1 MDGVGR
7 VREEFKVGEFRVA
20 VQLNRISQNGHT
32 TRVEPKVMQ
41 VLVRLAERPGEVV
54 PKDDLL
60 ESVWAD
66 THVTDEVLTGCIS
79 TLRKVFRDNPRQ
91 PSFIETIPKSG
102 YRLIAPVEFSNG
114 AESGTAAVEEKPPA
128 ALGTRNAT
136 VWWLLGAMLIALV
149 GGGWLWHSTRLP
161 AIDSVAILPFAN
173 SGADPNA
180 EYLSDGISESI
191 IDSISQLPN
200 LRVMAWST
208 VSRYKGKSDPI
219 AVGRDLGV
227 RAVLT
232 GQIVQRDDQLVIQ
245 TELVDL
251 KSGTQLWGE
260 QYDRKASDIIPLQED
275 IARQISEKLRLRISG
290 EDEKK
295 LEKRYTADPEAY
307 RLYLKGRYF
316 WNKRSEDGMH
326 KAIAYFQ
333 QAIDRDPTY
342 ALAYAGLADSYD
354 LLDDWGKTPPRE
366 SFPKARAAALKALQL
381 DDSLAEAHTSLA
393 FVKANYDWDMPGGE
407 AEFKRAIAL
416 NPNYATAHQWYA
428 MQLANMGRFSEAE
441 AEIQRAVDLDPL
453 SVIINMGVGEIFDWE
468 RKYDRA
474 LAELRKTLEMDPN
487 FMGLHD
493 NIAAVY
499 ERLGMYDQAV
509 DELEITAQ
517 MQGRPDEAAMIQKA
531 YAKSGFEGVRRARLQ
546 SFLAD
551 RAAGR
556 YAPALDFAEM
566 YLLLGDKEQGLRWLQ
581 VAYDERDS
589 EIVYINIIPEFD
601 SVHTDPRFQ
610 EVVAKLGLTQK

>member
-1 MDGVGR
+1 MH
-7 VREEFKVGEFRVA
+7 EEFKVGEFRVA
-20 VQLNRISQNGHT
+20 VKLNRISQNGHI

-41 VLVRLAERPGEVV
+41 VLARLAERPGEVV
-54 PKDDLL
+54 PKDELL
-60 ESVWAD
+60 ETVWAD

-79 TLRKVFRDNPRQ
+79 TLRRVFGDNPRQ

-102 YRLIAPVEFSNG
+102 YRLIAPVEFTANQSG
-114 AESGTAAVEEKPPA
+114 SAAAEKSPAVPPV
-128 ALGTRNAT
+128 RHAT
-136 VWWLLGAMLIALV
+136 TWWLLGAVLIALL

-161 AIDSVAILPFAN
+161 AIESVAILPFAN
-173 SGADPNA
+173 SSADPNA

-232 GQIVQRDDQLVIQ
+232 GQILQRDDQVVIQ

-260 QYDRKASDIIPLQED
+260 QYNRKASDIIPLQQD
-275 IARQISEKLRLRISG
+275 IARQISEKLRLRLSG
-290 EDEKK
+290 EDERK
-295 LEKRYTADPEAY
+295 LGKRSTADPEAY

-316 WNKRSEDGMH
+316 WNKRTQDDLK
-326 KAIAYFQ
+326 KAMEYFQ

-342 ALAYAGLADSYD
+342 AAAYAGLADSYD

-366 SFPKARAAALKALQL
+366 SFPRARAAALKALQL

-393 FVKANYDWDMPGGE
+393 FVKANYDWDFAGGDG
-407 AEFKRAIAL
+407 EFKRAIEL

-428 MQLANMGRFSEAE
+428 MQLVTEQRFPEAE
-441 AEIQRAVDLDPL
+441 AEMRRAVDLDPL
-453 SVIINMGVGEIFDWE
+453 SVIINMGVAEVSCWE
-468 RKYDRA
+468 RKYDQC
-474 LAELRKTLEMDPN
+474 LAEYKKTLELDPN
-487 FMGLHD
+487 FVGAHG
-493 NIAAVY
+493 NIAALY
-499 ERLGMYDQAV
+499 ERKRMYPEAV
-509 DELEITAQ
+509 EELEKTAQ
-517 MQGRPDEAAMIQKA
+517 LQGNPGQAAMIAKV
-531 YAKSGFEGVRRARLQ
+531 YAKSGFEGVRRMELQ
-546 SFLAD
+546 ELLAD

-556 YAPALDFAEM
+556 YVPALNLAESYM
-566 YLLLGDKEQGLRWLQ
+566 TIGDKESALRWLQ
-581 VAYDERDS
+581 TGYDERDS
-589 EIVYINIIPEFD
+589 GIVFIGITPEYD
-601 SVHTDPRFQ
+601 SVRQDPRFL
-610 EVVAKLGLTQK
+610 EIAAKAGLPQK